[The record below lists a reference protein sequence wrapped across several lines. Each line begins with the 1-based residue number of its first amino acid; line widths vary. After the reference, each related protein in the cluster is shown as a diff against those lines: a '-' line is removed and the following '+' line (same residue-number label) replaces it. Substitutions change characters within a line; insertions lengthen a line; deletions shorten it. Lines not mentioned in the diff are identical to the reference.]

1 MGDQNLNGKLY
12 RPLQGFTEMIVVLSS
27 TLWQARRF

>member
-12 RPLQGFTEMIVVLSS
+12 RPLQGFTEMIVVTHGSS
-27 TLWQARRF
+27 RGL